1 MAFRFLRGAPLG
13 PNDLDAGDDD
23 DAVDEPIFVSATTE
37 AKTTT
42 PKTLTHHTADRPQRM
57 PLTVAATTAGA
68 TTTMTT
74 TEDGGHDSR
83 MSLMP
88 LTVTAAR
95 ATTTTTDTEDG
106 EHDTLM
112 SLLLMGSDEA
122 DETDRLRERQRMWEE
137 ERAEMQNKRWQQEA
151 ADLWGQNKKPRN
163 HEWTESQLEA
173 MIE

>member
-1 MAFRFLRGAPLG
+1 M
-13 PNDLDAGDDD
+13 DAGDDD

-83 MSLMP
+83 MSLM
-88 LTVTAAR
+88 L
-95 ATTTTTDTEDG
+95 
-106 EHDTLM
+106 
-112 SLLLMGSDEA
+112 
-122 DETDRLRERQRMWEE
+122 
-137 ERAEMQNKRWQQEA
+137 
-151 ADLWGQNKKPRN
+151 
-163 HEWTESQLEA
+163 
-173 MIE
+173 